1 MSDYETMSVADML
14 RPESAEIRLANCPK
28 HGEYE
33 SRCIYAKIWSKCPA
47 CEREAKE
54 AEEALE
60 LKRKAES
67 AKRRWQQMM
76 GSACIPER
84 FQDRSLASYAAQT
97 AGQQHALTFSNE
109 FAGSFTDG
117 NGGRSAI
124 FSGGVGTGKTHL
136 AVGIALHV
144 MDRYGKSAV
153 FVTVQR
159 LIRSVRDAWR
169 RDSELSETEVI
180 ERFASPALLIL
191 DEVGVQA
198 GSENERQI
206 LFDVLNE
213 RYEKRRSTLLLT
225 NLNVDEC
232 RHFLGERV
240 FDRMREDGGEFVVFD
255 WASHRG
261 RK

>member
-1 MSDYETMSVADML
+1 MNTLSVADML
-14 RPESAEIRLANCPK
+14 KPESTEVRVVTCDK

-33 SRCIYAKIWSKCPA
+33 SRCLYGKIWSKCPA
-47 CEREAKE
+47 CEAEAKRQRE
-54 AEEALE
+54 DDERR
-60 LKRKAES
+60 RKAEV
-67 AKRRWQQMM
+67 AQRRWRSMV

-84 FQDRSLASYAAQT
+84 FQDRTLTNYEAKT
-97 AGQQHALTFSNE
+97 EGQRHALE
-109 FAGSFTDG
+109 FANGFAQSFDGG

-136 AVGIALHV
+136 AVGVALHV
-144 MDRYGKSAV
+144 MDCYGLPAA

-159 LIRSVRDAWR
+159 LIRAVRDAWR
-169 RDSELSETEVI
+169 RDSEASETEVI

-261 RK
+261 RA